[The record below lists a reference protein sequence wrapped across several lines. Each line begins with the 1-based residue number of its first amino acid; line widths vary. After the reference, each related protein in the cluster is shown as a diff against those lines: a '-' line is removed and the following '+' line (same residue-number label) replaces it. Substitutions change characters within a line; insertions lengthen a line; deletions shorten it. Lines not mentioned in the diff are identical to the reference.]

1 MVENEPDK
9 RRGSR
14 FMTQFMGLPLPGS
27 ALVFL
32 PPQIL
37 RRARTDCSRPR
48 VLPPSSNPS
57 SSELE
62 PPHIPLES
70 GGVDAA
76 GPCFRV
82 T

>member
-14 FMTQFMGLPLPGS
+14 FVTQFTGLPLPGS
-27 ALVFL
+27 ALVFF

-48 VLPPSSNPS
+48 VLPPSSSAGMALIVVDLRILWLIPAL
-57 SSELE
+57 SESPY
-62 PPHIPLES
+62 PP
-70 GGVDAA
+70 
-76 GPCFRV
+76 R
-82 T
+82 